1 MKIVQVLATSGGVGG
16 LEQHTFNLVNE
27 LSKQHEVHI
36 IAHPCYADKYNAH
49 VFFHTVDF

>member
-27 LSKQHEVHI
+27 LSQQHEVHI
-36 IAHPCYADKYNAH
+36 IAHP
-49 VFFHTVDF
+49 

>member
-27 LSKQHEVHI
+27 LALNHEVHV
-36 IAHPCYADKYNAH
+36 IAHPCY
-49 VFFHTVDF
+49 VD